1 MSGRDPIRMA
11 MVGGGAGSF
20 IGPVHR
26 MAAEL
31 DRAFTLVAGAFSSDV
46 TRSIEAGRAWGLD
59 EDRCYPNYPALLAGE
74 RGRADGAA
82 VIAIVTPNHLHA
94 PVAIAALEAGYDV
107 ISDKPATATLA
118 EAVALAQVVRT
129 SGRLYGL
136 TFTYTG
142 YPMVR
147 QARDMVASGALGA
160 VRKVT
165 VEYSQG
171 WLATAL
177 EQTGDKQAAWR
188 ADKARAGVGGCIG
201 DIGVHAFNIAEFV
214 SGLQVSELCADLN
227 SVVPGRALDDDCN
240 VLLRFENGAPGVL
253 IASQIATGER
263 NGLRLKVSGERG
275 TLLWT
280 HDDPSQLTVNWAD
293 APTQIFHAGA
303 GYLSAASRHA
313 ARLPSGHPEGFI
325 EAFANIY
332 RDFADAV
339 REGRGDAQPVP
350 DIVQGLRAATFV
362 ETAVAASARRAG
374 WTSLTIEK
382 VGA

>member
-1 MSGRDPIRMA
+1 MASSPVRMA

-31 DRAFTLVAGAFSSDV
+31 DRAFTLVAGAFSSDAA
-46 TRSIEAGRAWGLD
+46 RSIEAGRNWGLAD
-59 EDRCYPNYPALLAGE
+59 SRCYPDYAALLAGE
-74 RGRADGAA
+74 RARDDGAQ
-82 VIAIVTPNHLHA
+82 VVAIVTPNHLHA
-94 PVAIAALEAGYDV
+94 PVAMAALNAGYDV

-118 EAVALAQVVRT
+118 EAADLAAAVRA

-147 QARDMVASGALGA
+147 QARELVRTGELGA
-160 VRKVT
+160 IRKVV

-171 WLATAL
+171 WLATAV
-177 EQTGDKQAAWR
+177 EDTGNKQAQWR

-214 SGLQVSELCADLN
+214 SGRRVRKFCADL
-227 SVVPGRALDDDCN
+227 SAVVPGRMLDDDCN
-240 VLLRFENGAPGVL
+240 ILLRFDNGAPGVL
-253 IASQIATGER
+253 IASQISTGER

-275 TLLWT
+275 TLLWR
-280 HDDPSQLTVNWAD
+280 HDDPSVLTIDRAD
-293 APTQIFHAGA
+293 GRTEILHAG
-303 GYLSAASRHA
+303 GDDLSAASRRA
-313 ARLPSGHPEGFI
+313 TRLPSGHPEGFI

-339 REGRGDAQPVP
+339 REGRRDARPVP
-350 DIVQGLRAATFV
+350 DIGEGLRSAAFV
-362 ETAVAASARRAG
+362 EAAVAASERRAG
-374 WTSLTIEK
+374 WTPLEIEK
-382 VGA
+382 GSVE